1 MHLGFTNIGSERL
14 HFRVIAIWNPK
25 FWFGS
30 PCFVL
35 DFVEFPTS
43 QSDHC
48 ASEDGAC
55 VMCVRRDSFSCE
67 FPNTL
72 CCLWLYDMSQ
82 EVMMVFFLRQ
92 KACHWLNWSYPTF
105 DCGLVVKIAFFAFW
119 QNAKT
124 SIHICKIT
132 QFCWARNNK
141 KEKRNIDK
149 KYLFVGNVP
158 IPFSKVKSGQQW
170 KCTIIFTDW

>member
-1 MHLGFTNIGSERL
+1 MFSFVSLVIVFAFGPLWIRRWGVCYECATRLIFLWISE
-14 HFRVIAIWNPK
+14 HT
-25 FWFGS
+25 
-30 PCFVL
+30 VL
-35 DFVEFPTS
+35 LVTWWYVTRG
-43 QSDHC
+43 H
-48 ASEDGAC
+48 DGI
-55 VMCVRRDSFSCE
+55 
-67 FPNTL
+67 
-72 CCLWLYDMSQ
+72 
-82 EVMMVFFLRQ
+82 FLRQ